1 MKKKLKQS
9 GFFTLRS
16 PKRSSVKVVLF
27 FNLLL
32 STSLI
37 GQVESF
43 NLSMMNDGDLQQ
55 MLSKISSSDKFD
67 DYEGSPYLFKEK
79 AKGIIFLGD
88 NESVS
93 FTVTFNLDFLSMK
106 FVIYNENETY
116 LLNSTEVTS
125 FKSGEFAYI
134 RNNEGQFIKI
144 IFKEDDF
151 TLFEKYHVE
160 IEDQDYV
167 VGYEKP
173 SKKYVKVKNSMFID
187 DNGNLIPFKPKL
199 KFLNSQFNTN
209 INTLK
214 NFIKKRSLKLK
225 NHKDLKMIFEEFNK

>member
-1 MKKKLKQS
+1 LNQS
-9 GFFTLRS
+9 GFFTLKS
-16 PKRSSVKVVLF
+16 LQRSSVKVVLF
-27 FNLLL
+27 FNLLH

-55 MLSKISSSDKFD
+55 MLSKISSSEKFD

-93 FTVTFNLDFLSMK
+93 FPVTFNLDFLSMK
-106 FVIYNENETY
+106 FVIYNNEDETY
-116 LLNSTEVTS
+116 LLDSSEVTS

-199 KFLNSQFNTN
+199 KFLHSQFNMN
-209 INTLK
+209 IKTLK
-214 NFIKKRSLKLK
+214 NFIKKSSLKLK
-225 NHKDLKMIFEEFNK
+225 NHKDLKTIFEEFNKK